1 MPELPEVETTRL
13 AISPYLTNQIITR
26 VIIRNS
32 QLRLPVS
39 VALSDVCPGQK
50 IEAVDRRAKYLILK
64 LSKGYILIHLGMSGH
79 LRLVNESMPLEK
91 HDHIELTLQNGLIIR
106 YQDPRRF
113 GLWLYLTSDPANHKL
128 LNHLGPEPLTDN
140 FNANYLFKRCQGK
153 KQSIKSFLMDNQ
165 IVVGIGNIYATESL
179 FLAGIHPFESA
190 GNLTIEQLT
199 KLVDYAKRVL
209 QEAIDCGGT
218 TLRDF
223 YSLGNP
229 GYFINQLKVYGRKG
243 QTCFEC
249 KTILESLK
257 IAGRTSTYC
266 PKCQPLKQN

>member
-13 AISPYLTNQIITR
+13 AISPYLINQIIKQ
-26 VIIRNS
+26 VAIRNS

-39 VALSDVCPGQK
+39 TELQKVCPGQK
-50 IEAVDRRAKYLILK
+50 IEAVHRRAKYLILI

-79 LRLVNESMPLEK
+79 LRLVTASTLPDK
-91 HDHIELTLQNGLIIR
+91 HDHIELTLKNGVVIR
-106 YQDPRRF
+106 YYDPRRF
-113 GLWLYLTSDPANHKL
+113 GLWLYLTEDPAGHKL
-128 LNHLGPEPLTDN
+128 LSHLGPEPLTDD
-140 FNANYLFKRCQGK
+140 FNANYLFKNSQGK

-179 FLAGIHPFESA
+179 FLTGIHPSKPA
-190 GNLTIEQLT
+190 GMLTIEQLT
-199 KLVDYAKRVL
+199 KLVNSIKRVL
-209 QEAIDCGGT
+209 QQAICYGGT

-243 QTCFEC
+243 QACFEC
-249 KTILESLK
+249 STIIEGLK